1 MTLKGEERGCE
12 AAGRVGRGWDY
23 MGISKEE
30 LYLYIYI
37 FIDWF
42 SISIYRFCHCNL
54 SRFK

>member
-1 MTLKGEERGCE
+1 MLKGGERGCE

-30 LYLYIYI
+30 LKKYKYI

-42 SISIYRFCHCNL
+42 FISIYRFCHCNF